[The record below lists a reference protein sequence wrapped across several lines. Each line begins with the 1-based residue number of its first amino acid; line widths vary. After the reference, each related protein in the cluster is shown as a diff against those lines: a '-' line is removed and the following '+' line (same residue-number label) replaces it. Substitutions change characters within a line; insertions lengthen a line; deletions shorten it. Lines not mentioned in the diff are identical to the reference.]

1 MNDKR
6 GNGGIIFPLIVVAC
20 IAFMSIFM
28 LNHSSNLENDSKYYQ
43 IIDYYEKDE
52 ISESTLEYSN
62 GISGN
67 LEYTLKSDTSK
78 KYVYKVTDVRRFVD
92 TVNKIML
99 EQHKDNLK
107 ESSNVINYVSGSDYS
122 WMISLLPTFLIMFM
136 LIGLSVFM
144 FKSND
149 TSVKSYVPA
158 LM

>member
-28 LNHSSNLENDSKYYQ
+28 LNHSGSLENDSKYYQ

-52 ISESTLEYSN
+52 ILDSTLEYSN
-62 GISGN
+62 GIGGS
-67 LEYTLKSDTSK
+67 LEYTLKEDSSK
-78 KYVYKVTDVRRFVD
+78 KYVYKVPDVRRFVD

-107 ESSNVINYVSGSDYS
+107 ESSNVTKILLNGS
-122 WMISLLPTFLIMFM
+122 
-136 LIGLSVFM
+136 
-144 FKSND
+144 
-149 TSVKSYVPA
+149 
-158 LM
+158 